1 MSGVIVI
8 EYVRSNI
15 IQLSGFLPSG
25 DDRRREGGVQ
35 AAAGRRRVDGRGHQA
50 RGARQTRGYHG
61 HDWIPRLHQ
70 GKISIQINHTATMP
84 YTHVHI
90 HMAFTKSSQV
100 LNFKATF

>member
-1 MSGVIVI
+1 MSGVTVF
-8 EYVRSNI
+8 EFVLGNI
-15 IQLSGFLPSG
+15 IQLCCFLPSG

-50 RGARQTRGYHG
+50 RGARQTRGHHG
-61 HDWIPRLHQ
+61 HDRIPRLYQ
-70 GKISIQINHTATMP
+70 GKIGIQINHTATMP

-100 LNFKATF
+100 LNFKPTF